1 MKKLLKN
8 SLTLLLICC
17 ILVSMLCIPAF
28 AANGNIYFTDP
39 SVIVGNNV
47 SVSVTVGDAI
57 SMCDILLS
65 YDTNYLEFVG
75 GSGMDISGGGGTVH
89 INGYNG
95 SGAGTFS
102 CTLTF
107 TALRVPDND
116 NKTTSISV
124 SYNDMVDDNGDPV
137 AGHIGSSTVTISNP
151 ATASSDA
158 TLSAMSISPGSL
170 SPSFSSGTTSYTA
183 TVSSSTTELSVYATT
198 TDSNASVSVSN
209 RTLSVGS
216 NTVKVI
222 VTAEDGTQKTYSIVV
237 TRPAGTVAPE
247 TDTNTSGTPETDVPE
262 APTEAYISLVNGG
275 IFEVSET
282 IDEEKIP
289 AGFMHTET
297 VIEDFTVEAITYGEN
312 ADVAVWLLGDDN
324 TPAGFYFINEQGLAY
339 PMTTFTQS
347 EGGIILIDLARATA
361 PNGYKAGKFTIG
373 ETEYDA
379 FIPEEGEEPTHC
391 LILGINTGGET
402 GLYCYDP
409 IEKTFQRYGLSS
421 VVEIKEVTVEVP
433 VEPEI
438 TDEPE
443 VSETPEVP
451 EEEDTS
457 LLSLF
462 KDKRILWISIAIAAV
477 IVILIVLC
485 IILAIMYSRKNKA
498 CQAMATKRTSA
509 IISE

>member
-1 MKKLLKN
+1 MNKLFRKA
-8 SLTLLLICC
+8 LTLIISLIF
-17 ILVSMLCIPAF
+17 LVSLFCMTAF
-28 AANGNIYFTDP
+28 AA
-39 SVIVGNNV
+39 SVGA
-47 SVSVTVGDAI
+47 SASASSVTVGDTVSVSFSVGPGITAYR
-57 SMCDILLS
+57 LVVS
-65 YDTNYLEFVG
+65 YDSSLLKFAG
-75 GSGMDISGGGGTVH
+75 GSGNESFSSNGGDGQIVVIHNYSSPIDGTLSG
-89 INGYNG
+89 
-95 SGAGTFS
+95 S
-102 CTLTF
+102 LTF
-107 TALRVPDND
+107 TALAAG
-116 NKTTSISV
+116 TASISFGSVTASNAAAESVDASGGSV
-124 SYNDMVDDNGDPV
+124 S
-137 AGHIGSSTVTISNP
+137 VTISNP

-262 APTEAYISLVNGG
+262 APTEAYIYLVNGG

-391 LILGINTGGET
+391 LILGINTEGET

-462 KDKRILWISIAIAAV
+462 KDKRILRISIAIAAV